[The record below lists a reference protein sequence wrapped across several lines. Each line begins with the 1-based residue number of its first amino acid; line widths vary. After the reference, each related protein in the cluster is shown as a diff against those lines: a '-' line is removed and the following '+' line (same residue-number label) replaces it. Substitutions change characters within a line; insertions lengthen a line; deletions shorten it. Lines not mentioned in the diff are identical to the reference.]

1 MAELAALAL
10 RALGA
15 GSVPAQDA
23 AREAG
28 ALPLVA
34 ALLKPAGNKAMA
46 EERKARKDNAAAAAS
61 RAVHALA
68 EGNTASKVNAFPF
81 FHSTPIISHEYLFSR
96 ALEPGGKPWYGRGPQ
111 GTQGRCGRRG
121 VTRRACS
128 CQGPLCLDSFTMS
141 PCKGA

>member
-15 GSVPAQDA
+15 SSVPAQDA

-34 ALLKPAGNKAMA
+34 ALLNPAGIKAMA

-61 RAVHALA
+61 RAMHALA
-68 EGNTASKVNAFPF
+68 EGNTASKVNAFLSYHIHLLP
-81 FHSTPIISHEYLFSR
+81 HMNSHTASLLRPTAQWPRDNAASAATR
-96 ALEPGGKPWYGRGPQ
+96 AVHALAQ
-111 GTQGRCGRRG
+111 DNS
-121 VTRRACS
+121 A
-128 CQGPLCLDSFTMS
+128 
-141 PCKGA
+141 